1 MKLKILKLENCD
13 VDVDLQ
19 NRKIKLRDF
28 ADEVTMD
35 TISNYN
41 ESNKFLCDI
50 SKRIREDLPSP
61 KMFFLSSSTQ
71 NTIYSLEFISGK
83 EDVFLG
89 ALIFEYQGKNQD
101 EYVNSLIQD
110 SYRIWNVIKLAYD
123 TPQESEKLTNQVLS
137 LLRICKIDKDDYIKD
152 KGMLSHKFRH

>member
-13 VDVDLQ
+13 VEVDLQ
-19 NRKIKLRDF
+19 NRKIKLKDF

-41 ESNKFLCDI
+41 ESNKFLCDM
-50 SKRIREDLPSP
+50 SKRLREDLPSP
-61 KMFFLSSSTQ
+61 KMFFLCSTTQ
-71 NTIYSLEFISGK
+71 NTIYSLELISGK

-89 ALIFEYQGKNQD
+89 ALIFEYRGKNKD
-101 EYVNSLIQD
+101 EYVNNLIQD
-110 SYRIWNVIKLAYD
+110 SYRIWNVTKLTYD
-123 TPQESEKLTNQVLS
+123 KPQESEKLTNQVLS

-152 KGMLSHKFRH
+152 KDILSRKFTR